1 MQEINKQKIVDL
13 LARLLEENY
22 VFPIVGKELSLML
35 RQNYDRGLYLSEDL
49 VEGFVEKLTQDIFAL
64 CKDKHFKI
72 IFNDSIV
79 PPEKRFK
86 SINYGFEKLVFI
98 TTKIAYIKLSRFCSP
113 SFASNV
119 AHEILGQLKGIEHL
133 IIDVRNN
140 GGGHPDMV
148 KLVTSYFFDNS
159 ESVLLNTIRWR
170 GDSCL
175 EEFWTDNSSHCY
187 PDLSL
192 YVLTD
197 RGTLS
202 AAEEFSYNLQCLERA
217 VLIGE
222 ATGGAAHPCR
232 LFGLTAEL
240 SVAIPIG
247 EAINPITNKNWEQGG
262 VIPDINTNS
271 DNALKVALKRLG
283 LPEEAHTV
291 IQ

>member
-13 LARLLEENY
+13 LGRLLEENY

-35 RQNYDRGLYLSEDL
+35 GQNYHRGWYQNEDL

-113 SFASNV
+113 SFASKV
-119 AHEILGQLKGIEHL
+119 AHEIMGELKGIEHL

-148 KLVTSYFFDNS
+148 KLITSYFFDNR
-159 ESVLLNTIRWR
+159 EPILLNTIRWR

-175 EEFWTDNSSHCY
+175 EEFWTDTGSHCY
-187 PDLSL
+187 PNLGL

-197 RGTLS
+197 KGTLS
-202 AAEEFSYNLQCLERA
+202 AAEEFSYNLKCLERA

-232 LFGLTAEL
+232 LFELTAGL
-240 SVAIPIG
+240 SVAIPVG
-247 EAINPITNKNWEQGG
+247 EAINPITNKNWEQCG
-262 VIPDINTNS
+262 VTPDIATNS

-283 LPEEAHTV
+283 LSEEAHTV